1 MSRPS
6 RARITARFVATVVFP
21 DPPLIPPTTTI
32 ISKEYHLDID
42 LISKTERCL
51 GRRQRNNAWIRLSP
65 CFLPS
70 PTRKAGK
77 RAHGRISRLNGPLV
91 RFQGVAGR
99 LVSPL
104 PCSRP
109 ARQRGPFCVGFI
121 NHPPR
126 RVPFHWKGFV
136 FGFSAQ
142 LRLHLFFPYC
152 PCFIGCDAIGG
163 ATCFFQR
170 A

>member
-77 RAHGRISRLNGPLV
+77 RAHGRISRLNGRWCVFRGWPVGWYPPCPVLV
-91 RFQGVAGR
+91 LLVNVGR
-99 LVSPL
+99 
-104 PCSRP
+104 
-109 ARQRGPFCVGFI
+109 
-121 NHPPR
+121 
-126 RVPFHWKGFV
+126 
-136 FGFSAQ
+136 SAWV
-142 LRLHLFFPYC
+142 L
-152 PCFIGCDAIGG
+152 
-163 ATCFFQR
+163 
-170 A
+170 